1 MVGAAI
7 CAQTNAVRTAHGRSA
22 LTVSARMSHAAHLHA
37 EQMVEHDFFGHTAPA
52 TAPWR
57 RPADRLVAAGIISPH
72 TPAENIATWFAMD
85 YQPGDGYRVLDV
97 ETFRYRSRGRPLQ
110 PHTPESFA
118 QALVICLL
126 GSMLIINRAYCDYML
141 RTQAPVLVGCTHED
155 FAGLENG
162 PGQER
167 IRQGCP
173 PREGEGRQSRERC
186 RLRDRHEI
194 SPP

>member
-118 QALVICLL
+118 QALVAYWMSSPGHRENLL
-126 GSMLIINRAYCDYML
+126 SEVPAAMGCAASMYL
-141 RTQAPVLVGCTHED
+141 
-155 FAGLENG
+155 
-162 PGQER
+162 
-167 IRQGCP
+167 QGRFP
-173 PREGEGRQSRERC
+173 MYKAVQ
-186 RLRDRHEI
+186 LFL
-194 SPP
+194 